1 MNRADRRNAPNPAK
15 QFGITGTTMQE
26 VPRELW
32 PDAQRNHPAAPDRV
46 FMSRDFMAQW
56 YELERDDAP
65 AIARLSIHS
74 VHRNGTGWLDNIP
87 WETLQR
93 IKAECGLGDVDAIE
107 IYPRERDVVNVANIR
122 HLWLVPQSYLPFAW
136 RKS

>member
-1 MNRADRRNAPNPAK
+1 MNRADRRKSPSPAA
-15 QFGITGTTMQE
+15 QYGITGTTMQE

-32 PDAQRNHPAAPDRV
+32 PEAQRNHPAAPEQV
-46 FMSRDFMAQW
+46 FMSRDFMAQ
-56 YELERDDAP
+56 LHTANPP
-65 AIARLSIHS
+65 AMARLSIHS
-74 VHRNGTGWLDNIP
+74 VHRNGNGWLDNIP